1 MIKSQIRHMK
11 KSISSIKKEE
21 IHGIP
26 VKEIKYLIGKRNPVI
41 IEVGANT
48 GQTTYEFLQE
58 MPEATIYC
66 FEPDPRAIAEFKKNI
81 NSPNV
86 HLIESAV
93 GNENGTIVFHQ
104 SSGVD
109 EYADWNQSGSIR
121 KPKEHSKI
129 WPKVTFEASLEVPII
144 RLDDW
149 AKSIGIPLID
159 FIWADTQGAES
170 DLILG
175 GLETIQKVRFFYTEY
190 GFQELYD
197 GQISLEGIDN
207 LLQGFSISRIF
218 PMDALFENINL
229 KEHFPNSSQEIPRV
243 ARNENCLC
251 GSGVKYKNCHGK
263 IS

>member
-1 MIKSQIRHMK
+1 MK
-11 KSISSIKKEE
+11 KSISNVKKESIGGLLVE
-21 IHGIP
+21 E
-26 VKEIKYLIGKRNPVI
+26 VKYLVGKRNPVI
-41 IEVGANT
+41 LEIGANI

-81 NSPNV
+81 DSPNV
-86 HLIESAV
+86 HLIEFAV

-129 WPKVTFEASLEVPII
+129 WPKVTFENSLEVPIL

-149 AKSIGIPLID
+149 AKSVRIPLID

-175 GLETIQKVRFFYTEY
+175 GLGTLNKARYFYTEY
-190 GFQELYD
+190 GFTELYD
-197 GQISLEGIDN
+197 GQISLEEIDQ
-207 LLQGFSISRIF
+207 LLSEFSISRIF
-218 PMDALFENINL
+218 PSDALFENIVL
-229 KEHFPNSSQEIPRV
+229 KHIFLMQSKGYKFPGYE
-243 ARNENCLC
+243 
-251 GSGVKYKNCHGK
+251 
-263 IS
+263 

>member
-1 MIKSQIRHMK
+1 M
-11 KSISSIKKEE
+11 
-21 IHGIP
+21 
-26 VKEIKYLIGKRNPVI
+26 I

-48 GQTTYEFLQE
+48 GQTTYELLWE

-109 EYADWNQSGSIR
+109 EYTDWNQSGSIR
-121 KPKEHSKI
+121 KPKEHSKF
-129 WPKVTFEASLEVPII
+129 WPKVTFENSIEVPIV

-149 AKSIGIPLID
+149 AKSIEISLID

-175 GLETIQKVRFFYTEY
+175 GLLTLQKARYFYTEY
-190 GFQELYD
+190 GFQELYEE
-197 GQISLEGIDN
+197 QISLEGIDK
-207 LLQGFSISRIF
+207 LLKGFSIARIF

-229 KEHFPNSSQEIPRV
+229 KENSPNSNQEIPRV
-243 ARNENCLC
+243 GRNENCLC
-251 GSGVKYKNCHGK
+251 GSGKKYKNCHGK